1 MSENKTGGPQNH
13 DPQDTG
19 AENTSAQE
27 AQHGEDRRKVLQ
39 KILIGGGIAAGSA
52 MLPDKWTKPVVDAI
66 IAPAHA
72 QMMSTTAAPT
82 TTATSTTSTTLP
94 PTTTPAA
101 TTTEEMI

>member
-1 MSENKTGGPQNH
+1 MSGKKMDHQQNH
-13 DPQDTG
+13 DPQEAG
-19 AENTSAQE
+19 AENTNAQE

-72 QMMSTTAAPT
+72 
-82 TTATSTTSTTLP
+82 ATSTTGTSTT
-94 PTTTPAA
+94 TSTTTTSTTTTVTTPAP
-101 TTTEEMI
+101 TSTDE